1 MSWNGAMRF
10 AFSMQ
15 RNQITPKK
23 AVTLVTALLALYTI
37 ARIGVLFFEAIATVR
52 EERSQDHE
60 LLLLCA
66 RGDAKSSPKMR
77 DACLRAR
84 ADTASPLLAKAIL
97 YAVSTAFKDFSS
109 SIGSPFK
116 AAVLCL
122 FVLSSIVLPLLPW
135 ARALFGSSA
144 HGSHLEGSSSF
155 GMMNPNHFIVMAPS
169 NGSYGSYGSMSRGS
183 RWRRKLGRHIPM
195 LRSKPSVHE
204 EMEDPFADDY
214 DDTRSSNVVDMTA
227 IHLHED

>member
-10 AFSMQ
+10 ASSMQ
-15 RNQITPKK
+15 NNKVTPKK
-23 AVTLVTALLALYTI
+23 AAAIVTALIALYTI
-37 ARIGVLFFEAIATVR
+37 ARIGVLFFEAIAIVR

-66 RGDAKSSPKMR
+66 RGDAKSSQKMR

-84 ADTASPLLAKAIL
+84 ADTASPLLAKATV

-116 AAVLCL
+116 ASVLCL
-122 FVLSSIVLPLLPW
+122 FVVSSIVLPLLPW
-135 ARALFGSSA
+135 LRAFFGTSSP
-144 HGSHLEGSSSF
+144 GIGFDPSSSST
-155 GMMNPNHFIVMAPS
+155 PNHFIVMAPS
-169 NGSYGSYGSMSRGS
+169 GAQFGSKRE
-183 RWRRKLGRHIPM
+183 RWRRKLTKHIPM
-195 LRSKPSVHE
+195 LRSSPTMQEV
-204 EMEDPFADDY
+204 EDPFAEESGD
-214 DDTRSSNVVDMTA
+214 VVDMTS